1 MHYENAITQ
10 TGDQTYDLSKP
21 VQQAVLEHGASKH
34 STDVEEM
41 DLNEQT
47 TTPIPNF
54 SEIFGYPIADDL
66 ASQLLEQLRMCDA
79 DAASGESRRELADV
93 ELEQFRSSDTAA
105 AHGGPQVETE
115 AWGDAYA
122 ERATQESVSRGLQV
136 RTEAWGDAY
145 VERCAAAAA
154 QARLRESS
162 RWSTTGRD

>member
-1 MHYENAITQ
+1 
-10 TGDQTYDLSKP
+10 
-21 VQQAVLEHGASKH
+21 
-34 STDVEEM
+34 
-41 DLNEQT
+41 
-47 TTPIPNF
+47 
-54 SEIFGYPIADDL
+54 
-66 ASQLLEQLRMCDA
+66 
-79 DAASGESRRELADV
+79 V